1 MANKKIE
8 FILDVDKKPID
19 VAIDSTLNLKQQFRE
34 LTKELNKTKEGTK
47 EFELLSAKIGDV
59 KDEMDKTNAK
69 SRDLFGSLSLLPGP
83 VGQFAGSIDN
93 AIGSLKT
100 FTSFSFKDLK
110 FQLGESLKDF
120 KDIAS
125 SIGKATGITKLYTTL
140 NNALAKSFVA
150 VGVGEQAAALGAKAF
165 AGALVATG
173 VGAVVVALGFL
184 IEKLVD
190 LVSGEKQAKEASD
203 ALNKS
208 LENQKTIADITANAI
223 SRRNK
228 ERLAELKSQ
237 GATEQQIRDEQ
248 IRQAK
253 EQLTLAQKNEQQAR
267 DNYNKFYAKAS
278 AEDKTKL
285 AKDLDAKKELTK
297 NAASDLRVLEF
308 DNQTAINNEK
318 DKLNQKQI
326 QKNQEY
332 QKKVQED
339 NQTADKQLLE
349 LQRQNATAA
358 IADQR
363 KREDAELA
371 DLKQA
376 EIDKVNALE
385 ISEEKKGRVIAQI
398 NEKYRLK
405 QSEVTD
411 KRNKDDIKAKK
422 EFDRQIEDLE
432 IAAIADKDE
441 REKKEREKKIQR
453 QIEDLE
459 SDVNFI
465 KLSEAKK
472 EEIRNNIRQAGKNA
486 ETEIDKKTKQDE
498 LDREIKYLQVKG
510 EIMREGTK
518 EFYANRLEIL
528 KAAEKKELE
537 NTELTEKER
546 LAIEQK
552 YRFLREQNAK
562 DEERAKI
569 AGYARLFD
577 AIAAVSNA
585 LASAYDEEAK
595 KSKEAFEKRKKFQIA
610 TAIMSGAAAILN
622 VLAAP
627 PLGNVVVD
635 AIAKGLR
642 ILAVGIQTGVQIS
655 QIKKTTFEGSGGGG
669 GATSAAPQANLGQ
682 NYEKGGMIGGRRHAE
697 GGTLIE
703 AEKGEAIMTRGAV
716 TMFGPLLS
724 TLNQMGGGTSFV
736 RSAMTTG
743 PDNPKVEQPAAEAA
757 PIIVKSYVVSN
768 EMTTTQEKQAR
779 LKNLSTL

>member
-47 EFELLSAKIGDV
+47 EFELLSTKIGDV

-110 FQLGESLKDF
+110 FQLGESLNDF

-125 SIGKATGITKLYTTL
+125 SIGKATGITKIYTTL

-184 IEKLVD
+184 IEKLMD
-190 LVSGEKQAKEASD
+190 LVSGEKEAKEASD
-203 ALNKS
+203 ALNKT
-208 LENQKTIADITANAI
+208 LENQKTVADLTAAAI

-228 ERLAELKSQ
+228 ERLAQLKSQ
-237 GATEQQIRDEQ
+237 GASEQEIRNEQ

-253 EQLTLAQKNEQQAR
+253 EQLDLARKNEQQAR
-267 DNYNKFYAKAS
+267 DNYKKDYATAS
-278 AEDKTKL
+278 NEDKTKL
-285 AKDLDAKKELTK
+285 AKDLDAKKELTR

-332 QKKVQED
+332 LKKIQED

-349 LQRQNATAA
+349 LERANATAS
-358 IADQR
+358 ISEQR
-363 KREDAELA
+363 KREDAELS

-376 EIDKVNALE
+376 EIDKVNSLQ
-385 ISEEKKGRVIAQI
+385 ISEEKKGKIILQI
-398 NEKYRLK
+398 KKKYAIK
-405 QSEVTD
+405 QGEVDD
-411 KRNKDDIKAKK
+411 KRNKDDIKTKK
-422 EFDRQIEDLE
+422 EFDRKIEDLE
-432 IAAIADKDE
+432 IAAIADKEE
-441 REKKEREKKIQR
+441 REKKQREKDVQR
-453 QIEDLE
+453 KLEDLE
-459 SDVNFI
+459 EDVEFI
-465 KLSEAKK
+465 KLSETRKA
-472 EEIRNNIRQAGKNA
+472 EIRANIIAAGKNV
-486 ETEIDKKTKQDE
+486 ENDIDNKTKQDE
-498 LDREIKYLQVKG
+498 LDREIKYLQIKG
-510 EIMREGTK
+510 EVMREGTK
-518 EFYANRLEIL
+518 EFYANRLAIL
-528 KAAEKKELE
+528 KASEKKELE

-546 LAIEQK
+546 TAIEQK

-562 DEERAKI
+562 DEVRAKI
-569 AGYARLFD
+569 QGYSQLFD

-642 ILAVGIQTGVQIS
+642 ILAVGIQTGVQIA
-655 QIKKTTFEGSGGGG
+655 QIKKTTFEGSGG
-669 GATSAAPQANLGQ
+669 ASASSAAPQANLGQ
-682 NYEKGGMIGGRRHAE
+682 NYEKGGMIQGKRHAE
-697 GGTLIE
+697 GGTIIE

-736 RSAMTTG
+736 RSAITTS
-743 PDNPKVEQPAAEAA
+743 PDNPTVAQPSAEVS